1 MDGLETNLIIN
12 SNELIAS
19 QDDLGLVFEKL
30 HSPGGGFV
38 EMLVDVFDEVG
49 LFVEL
54 DLTR

>member
-1 MDGLETNLIIN
+1 MDRLETNLIVD

-19 QDDLGLVFEKL
+19 QDDLRLVFEKL
-30 HSPGGGFV
+30 YGPGGGFV

-54 DLTR
+54 DFAC